1 MADNIS
7 QEEKDSREKNI
18 ILKASGIKKN
28 FGKNEILKGV
38 DLEVEKGD
46 IVVIL

>member
-1 MADNIS
+1 MRKLADNI
-7 QEEKDSREKNI
+7 
-18 ILKASGIKKN
+18 ILSAKGIKKS

-46 IVVIL
+46 IVVILGPS